1 MHIRQ
6 LLSCFFTMTELE
18 SQLWCLAS
26 FFLPYGE
33 TTIADI
39 QTVFRNRSWNARHV
53 CWFLG
58 EYLHVVLEQVAEF
71 YSPFSDKLPPILTV
85 CLGYSGWMAIFILAF
100 EVFGEDLVG
109 APTTILHSAGI
120 TVLLCSVTTPS
131 GTGNLSIPCA
141 VDGIACIFL
150 RPRRLMIPLYGEG
163 DWTTMKFI
171 MALVECSSSP
181 SDTIS
186 EICLS
191 GQDISQL
198 NPKSD
203 VVAGIIYLLISGW
216 SFLKQCS
223 YRTSDAEPPST
234 YIRWMHSSMLWPLS
248 PWNSQNL
255 FLFQP
260 STGLDIGSGA
270 LNFTLSIARISF
282 GVLISG
288 VNLSGL
294 LFDFCLSLKS
304 DRLSTF
310 CL

>member
-1 MHIRQ
+1 M
-6 LLSCFFTMTELE
+6 
-18 SQLWCLAS
+18 
-26 FFLPYGE
+26 
-33 TTIADI
+33 
-39 QTVFRNRSWNARHV
+39 FRNRSWNARHV

-58 EYLHVVLEQVAEF
+58 EYLHVVLEKVAKF
-71 YSPFSDKLPPILTV
+71 YSPFSDKLPPILTI
-85 CLGYSGWMAIFILAF
+85 CSGYSGWMAIFILAF
-100 EVFGEDLVG
+100 GVSGEDLVG
-109 APTTILHSAGI
+109 APATILHSTGI

-131 GTGNLSIPCA
+131 GTGNLSIPCT
-141 VDGIACIFL
+141 VDGTAYIFL
-150 RPRRLMIPLYGEG
+150 RPRRPMIPLYGEG
-163 DWTTMKFI
+163 DWKTMKFI

-198 NPKSD
+198 NPKSG

-216 SFLKQCS
+216 SFLKQC
-223 YRTSDAEPPST
+223 DAF
-234 YIRWMHSSMLWPLS
+234 ILLWPLS

-255 FLFQP
+255 FLFLP
-260 STGLDIGSGA
+260 STGSNIGGGA

-304 DRLSTF
+304 GRLSTF